1 MTVSAPLIPYNGRP
15 CRRGHRA
22 ERYASGVCIAC
33 RREDSDTE
41 EHRRKSRE
49 NGNSR
54 YLAKVMAISPE
65 RAARLILRRSL
76 GSAVER
82 AAAAVKANPGLT
94 NDAIARTIN
103 VSHETVRVARNL
115 LGLSR
120 RKPKPEVT
128 KPAAPVRVVSE
139 KTLAFQQWRS
149 SRAEV

>member
-1 MTVSAPLIPYNGRP
+1 MSAPLRPFNGRP
-15 CRRGHRA
+15 CRRGHRS

-65 RAARLILRRSL
+65 RAARLIANRADPP
-76 GSAVER
+76 GER
-82 AAAAVKANPGLT
+82 ATAAVKASPEKFDN
-94 NDAIARTIN
+94 AIAQEIG
-103 VSHETVRVARNL
+103 VSYETVRVARHA

-139 KTLAFQQWRS
+139 KTLVFQQWRS
-149 SRAEV
+149 SRAGV